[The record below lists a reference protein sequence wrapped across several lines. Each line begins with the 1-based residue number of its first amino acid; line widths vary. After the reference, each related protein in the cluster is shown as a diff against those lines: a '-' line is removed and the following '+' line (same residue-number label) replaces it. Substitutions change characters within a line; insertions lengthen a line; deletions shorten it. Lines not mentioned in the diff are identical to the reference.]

1 MIPCGKT
8 GEPWYFLE
16 EMYPAFGNLV
26 PRDIGA
32 REVLRVCEKGLGIDG
47 ENQVHLDNTH
57 LSDEKKKKLHSV
69 LEIYAK
75 FTGEDPREVP
85 MKIFPA
91 VHYSMGGAWVDWP
104 ASGDP
109 DRESRYRQMTNLQG
123 CFNCGESDYQ
133 YHGANRLGANSLLS
147 CIYGGLVCGVE
158 VPNYLDSLKS
168 SYRDLPDSV
177 FEESLQVEEN
187 FKKELIKRRGDENVH
202 KLHDEVAD
210 LMIQNVTVK
219 RNNKDLATTL
229 EKLKQIRE
237 RYKNITLDDHSRFA
251 NQTYVF
257 AHQFQSM
264 LELALV
270 ITKGALQRNEFRGA
284 HFKPEFPERNDAE
297 WLKTT
302 IAQYTPDEPKISY
315 EKIDMRH
322 LQPIMRDYTQA
333 KKVKPKLDNVPTNIA
348 LPI

>member
-1 MIPCGKT
+1 
-8 GEPWYFLE
+8 
-16 EMYPAFGNLV
+16 
-26 PRDIGA
+26 
-32 REVLRVCEKGLGIDG
+32 
-47 ENQVHLDNTH
+47 
-57 LSDEKKKKLHSV
+57 
-69 LEIYAK
+69 
-75 FTGEDPREVP
+75 
-85 MKIFPA
+85 
-91 VHYSMGGAWVDWP
+91 
-104 ASGDP
+104 
-109 DRESRYRQMTNLQG
+109 
-123 CFNCGESDYQ
+123 
-133 YHGANRLGANSLLS
+133 
-147 CIYGGLVCGVE
+147 
-158 VPNYLDSLKS
+158 
-168 SYRDLPDSV
+168 
-177 FEESLQVEEN
+177 
-187 FKKELIKRRGDENVH
+187 
-202 KLHDEVAD
+202 
-210 LMIQNVTVK
+210 MIQNVTVK